1 MKMSN
6 MKTYISPSI
15 HVINVQSVSMLAQS
29 GTSSLG
35 LFDDEID
42 DRQSLKGGRGRSW
55 DDED

>member
-1 MKMSN
+1 MSN